1 MTSVLT
7 HPVLH
12 LLSKYIWNFTDFQ
25 CYHFLTL
32 SPWTEKDP
40 VEAIYYGLHMRKRDT
55 WHLERL
61 REILQFPFFFFPSFL
76 CSLRLQPIGHPM
88 AVMVA
93 VAGAYRHLKCWEEGT
108 FLKYKKSCCPKKLRQ
123 IPLFF
128 KISLSSHFLD
138 SGMGALIRSAW
149 HNKVTKALIYWKSSK
164 KGPQGTRSRE
174 FLRVWISQIVLKI
187 DMCDPDPNN
196 YTRNFENWTLR
207 QTTVEV
213 PEWIVDGNTWT
224 SSE

>member
-1 MTSVLT
+1 
-7 HPVLH
+7 
-12 LLSKYIWNFTDFQ
+12 
-25 CYHFLTL
+25 
-32 SPWTEKDP
+32 
-40 VEAIYYGLHMRKRDT
+40 
-55 WHLERL
+55 
-61 REILQFPFFFFPSFL
+61 
-76 CSLRLQPIGHPM
+76 M

-108 FLKYKKSCCPKKLRQ
+108 FLKYKRSCCPKKLRQ

-174 FLRVWISQIVLKI
+174 FLRVWIFQIVLKI